1 VTLEQGPQVV
11 EYNLQVP
18 VGEVDFE
25 GRTSRIKDSLMH
37 DLPLVVWVSRDI
49 TEKVQAEQRQK
60 DLEKELVQAHKM
72 EAVSVTA
79 GGVDHDLNNLP
90 PGASKQTI
98 EAEIAEKQMAD
109 SEMSLTS
116 NDGAKILVVDDFED
130 QRQVLKDAL
139 ELSGHKVSMAQ
150 SGGVALE
157 TIKRQPFDLVFLDM
171 KMGDGMDGIE
181 TFEKMKEVK
190 PSLKTVI
197 LTGQSESTRLK
208 QALAEGG

>member
-18 VGEVDFE
+18 VGEVVFE